1 MTPED
6 RRAVFSHRKI
16 AATVEGMTKED
27 GSDLPI
33 TGKSLGDA
41 ILFVVEQAATD
52 ASSVHIVYGDNGTL
66 SYTDCLSIYREYG
79 AQLRSEA
86 R

>member
-6 RRAVFSHRKI
+6 RRTVFSNRKI
-16 AATVEGMTKED
+16 EAVVEGMTQDD
-27 GSDLPI
+27 GTDNPI

-52 ASSVHIVYGDNGTL
+52 APSVHIIYGGKGTL

-86 R
+86 S